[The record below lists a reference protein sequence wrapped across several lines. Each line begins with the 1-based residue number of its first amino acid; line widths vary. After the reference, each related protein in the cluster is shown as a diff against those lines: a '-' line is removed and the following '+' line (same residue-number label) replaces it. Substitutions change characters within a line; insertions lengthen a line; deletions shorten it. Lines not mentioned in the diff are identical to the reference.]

1 LMGLHDD
8 RHVAGG
14 AGVPTSHAALRP
26 VHTTGRGPVSV
37 MAAIRTVNELVEAL
51 RAGPGAEGYLGILRR
66 VDIPCEE
73 FATLCRWNEKRYT
86 RTCIAR
92 TDDFELLLICYEPG
106 QRTSIHDYDTE
117 EAWVHPVEG
126 SIKEERF
133 QLDDNGDLVLMRSS
147 VLHKGEFSHL
157 AHGHS
162 IHRYT
167 NASAQRACTLNL
179 YAKPLLKW
187 KVYEE
192 RA

>member
-1 LMGLHDD
+1 M
-8 RHVAGG
+8 
-14 AGVPTSHAALRP
+14 P
-26 VHTTGRGPVSV
+26 
-37 MAAIRTVNELVEAL
+37 AIRTMTDLVETL
-51 RAGPGAEGYLGILRR
+51 RGGPGAEGYLGILRS
-66 VDIPCEE
+66 VDIPMAE
-73 FATLCRWNEKRYT
+73 FAHLCRWNEKRYT

-92 TDDFELLLICYEPG
+92 TGDFELLLICYEPG

-117 EAWVHPVEG
+117 EAWVHPLEG
-126 SIKEERF
+126 SILEERF
-133 QLDDNGDLVLMRSS
+133 QLDEKGILSPIQCSILQ
-147 VLHKGEFSHL
+147 KGEFSHL

-167 NASAQRACTLNL
+167 NTSADRAITLNL